1 MASLEDLKSV
11 LRETLEQRGALNDIK
26 ARIRAEIFT
35 ALDADSVGRPRIS
48 NENMI
53 INELIRE
60 YLEYNKYYSAASV
73 LATESGQPANPAFD
87 REYIRKKL
95 QIPGKSGELPMLYE
109 IIFGVMP
116 KFDKYEGE
124 EEAAAIHDSTDPRPI
139 SFKK

>member
-1 MASLEDLKSV
+1 M
-11 LRETLEQRGALNDIK
+11 RHYTI
-26 ARIRAEIFT
+26 
-35 ALDADSVGRPRIS
+35 GRDTR
-48 NENMI
+48 
-53 INELIRE
+53 
-60 YLEYNKYYSAASV
+60 
-73 LATESGQPANPAFD
+73 PANPAFD